1 MSIKKTG
8 LGQGVGLLFARENE
22 EEKFLECDVDKIIPN
37 KLQPR
42 SYFEEE
48 GLDDLTRSIEEH
60 GVIQPLL
67 VATQQDGYYQLI
79 AGERR
84 LRAAQRAGLKTVPVI
99 VRAVDNDDSLL
110 ELALIENI
118 QRKDLNVIEEAEAYN
133 KLIEKFNYTQE
144 QAAQRVGKKRSTITN
159 ILRLLQLPDYVKRD
173 LEQGTLTEGHARVLR
188 RILDNPSELQ
198 ELRNQIIKKN
208 LSVRQTEQSIRK
220 AKGTGGASITTS
232 KGAHLAEIPQ
242 SYCLALTNQLTSAL
256 HSKVHINQSGSRGKV
271 EIDYYSLDDLERVI
285 HLIVSDRANTFL

>member
-8 LGQGVGLLFARENE
+8 LGQGVGLLFVNDE
-22 EEKFLECDVDKIIPN
+22 EEKYLECDIEKIIPN
-37 KLQPR
+37 KHQPR

-48 GLDDLTRSIEEH
+48 GLNELTLSIEEH
-60 GVIQPLL
+60 GVLQPLL
-67 VATQQDGYYQLI
+67 VAMQEDGLYQLI

-84 LRAAQRAGLKTVPVI
+84 LRASLRAGLKKVPVI
-99 VRAVDNDDSLL
+99 VRVVDNDDSML

-133 KLIEKFNYTQE
+133 KLIERFNYTQE

-159 ILRLLQLPDYVKRD
+159 ILRLLQLPEYIKSD
-173 LEQGTLTEGHARVLR
+173 LEQGALTEGHARVLL
-188 RILDNPSELQ
+188 RIIDSPTELQ

-220 AKGTGGASITTS
+220 AKGTGKSTLSSNQGA
-232 KGAHLAEIPQ
+232 LLLEIPN
-242 SYCLALTNQLTSAL
+242 SYCTSLTNQLTNTL
-256 HSKVHINQSGSRGKV
+256 HSKVHITQNGSRGKI
-271 EIDYYSLDDLERVI
+271 EIEYYSLDDLER
-285 HLIVSDRANTFL
+285 LIGLMVPEPVPT

>member
-8 LGQGVGLLFARENE
+8 LGQGVGLLFANENE
-22 EEKFLECDVDKIIPN
+22 DEKYLECDIEKIIPN
-37 KLQPR
+37 KYQPR

-48 GLDDLTRSIEEH
+48 GLDELTQSIEEH

-67 VATQQDGYYQLI
+67 VTTQEDGYYQLI

-84 LRAAQRAGLKTVPVI
+84 LRASLRAGLKKVPVI
-99 VRAVDNDDSLL
+99 IRAVDNDDSLL

-159 ILRLLQLPDYVKRD
+159 ILRLLQLPNYVKND
-173 LEQGTLTEGHARVLR
+173 LEQGTLTEGHARVLL
-188 RILDNPSELQ
+188 RILDSPSELQ

-220 AKGTGGASITTS
+220 SKGTGKASLLS
-232 KGAHLAEIPQ
+232 KNTPHLLEIPQ
-242 SYCLALTNQLTSAL
+242 SYCLSLTNQLTNTL
-256 HSKVHINQSGSRGKV
+256 NSKVTINQSGGRGKI

-285 HLIVSDRANTFL
+285 GLIVSKATTI

>member
-1 MSIKKTG
+1 MSIKKTA
-8 LGQGVGLLFARENE
+8 LGQGVGLLFVNENE
-22 EEKFLECDVDKIIPN
+22 DEKYLECDIEKIIPN
-37 KLQPR
+37 KHQPR

-48 GLDDLTRSIEEH
+48 GLNELTLSIEEH
-60 GVIQPLL
+60 GVLQPLL
-67 VATQQDGYYQLI
+67 VANQKDGYYQLI

-84 LRAAQRAGLKTVPVI
+84 LRASLRAGLKKVPVI
-99 VRAVDNDDSLL
+99 VRAVGNDDTLL

-133 KLIEKFNYTQE
+133 KLIEKFDYTQE

-159 ILRLLQLPDYVKRD
+159 ILRLLQLPEYVKHD
-173 LEQGTLTEGHARVLR
+173 LEQGRLTEGHARVLL
-188 RILDNPSELQ
+188 RILDSPSDLQ

-220 AKGTGGASITTS
+220 AKGTGKTSIIS
-232 KGAHLAEIPQ
+232 NQESHLLEIPH
-242 SYCLALTNQLTSAL
+242 SYCISLSNQLTSAL
-256 HSKVHINQSGSRGKV
+256 HSKVNITQNGSRGKI

-285 HLIVSDRANTFL
+285 GLIVSEPALT

>member
-1 MSIKKTG
+1 MSIKKTA
-8 LGQGVGLLFARENE
+8 LGQGVGLLFVNENE
-22 EEKFLECDVDKIIPN
+22 DETYLECDIEKIIPN
-37 KLQPR
+37 KHQPR

-48 GLDDLTRSIEEH
+48 GLNELTLSIEEH
-60 GVIQPLL
+60 GVLQPLL
-67 VATQQDGYYQLI
+67 VANQKDGYYQLI

-84 LRAAQRAGLKTVPVI
+84 LRASLRAGLKKVPVI
-99 VRAVDNDDSLL
+99 VRAVGNDDTLL

-133 KLIEKFNYTQE
+133 KLIEKFDYTQE

-159 ILRLLQLPDYVKRD
+159 ILRLLQLPEYVKHD
-173 LEQGTLTEGHARVLR
+173 LEQGRLTEGHARVLL
-188 RILDNPSELQ
+188 RILDSPSDLQ

-220 AKGTGGASITTS
+220 AKGTGKTSIIS
-232 KGAHLAEIPQ
+232 NQESHLLEIPH
-242 SYCLALTNQLTSAL
+242 SYCISLSNQLTSAL
-256 HSKVHINQSGSRGKV
+256 HSKVNITQNGSRGKI

-285 HLIVSDRANTFL
+285 GLIVSEPALT